1 MDDGYSAFILRPAAR
16 EDSLAIRALIH
27 AVAINPTG
35 LDWRRFLIAV
45 TPDGRLV
52 GCGQVKPHR
61 GGARELASIAV
72 IPEIRGN
79 GVARAVIERLLADQR
94 EELYLTCRAS
104 LGPFYNKFGFRT
116 AQAAELPH
124 YFRAVQRFAGAIQ
137 RLGIMDE
144 GLLIMKRDI
153 N

>member
-1 MDDGYSAFILRPAAR
+1 M
-16 EDSLAIRALIH
+16 
-27 AVAINPTG
+27 
-35 LDWRRFLIAV
+35 
-45 TPDGRLV
+45 V

-72 IPEIRGN
+72 VPGMRGK
-79 GVARAVIERLLADQR
+79 GVARAVIDRLLEDQN

-104 LGPFYNKFGFRT
+104 LAPFYNKFGFRS

-124 YFRAVQRFAGAIQ
+124 YFRAVRRFAGAIQ

-144 GLLIMKRDI
+144 GLLVMKRDI